1 MTRSARALALL
12 GTAALVLATPVAA
25 HAGKPVEKS
34 APYSGTNSFDDPDFC
49 GIAVHFEVEF
59 SGVSK
64 VLPVKDSDGQAF
76 LGFDNYEVSEIISTK
91 HGWIR
96 TAGNGAFHE
105 QKATH
110 VTGDIWEFQF
120 IDAGTFRVYDSAGDL
135 LLRANGVFKASE
147 QFDTL
152 GDSQP
157 GAVPVEPSTFRVIA
171 DNGQTISDSEF
182 CDAVLRELT

>member
-12 GTAALVLATPVAA
+12 GSAALVLAMPVAA

-34 APYSGTNSFDDPDFC
+34 APYSGTDSFDEPDFC

-76 LGFDNYEVSEIISTK
+76 LGFDNYEVSEIISTE

-96 TAGNGAFHE
+96 TYGNGAFHE
-105 QKATH
+105 QHATQ
-110 VTGDIWEFQF
+110 VEGNVWEFAF
-120 IDAGTFRVYDSAGDL
+120 IDAGTFRVYDADGTL
-135 LLRANGVFKASE
+135 LLRATGVFKASE

-152 GDSQP
+152 GDFQP
-157 GAVPVEPSTFRVIA
+157 GAVPVEPSTFQVLA
-171 DNGQTISDSEF
+171 DNGQKISDSDF
-182 CDAVLRELT
+182 CDTVLPELT